1 MDTSFQEGKE
11 EIEIDI
17 REICFVLLH
26 KLWIII
32 VAGIF
37 MAIVF
42 GYINKYMK
50 TPLYQSTTK
59 IYVIHRQDVGKTTYA
74 DLQTGIQLTQD
85 YQILVRSRP
94 VMEKVI
100 ENLTLHMSPGALAG
114 MIYVNN
120 PEGTRII
127 EISAVSSDA
136 GMAKRIAD
144 EVAVISSEQMVNIM
158 AIEKANIVE
167 YGELPAVP
175 TSPNVRKGI
184 LYGGILGI
192 LLASLIIVAVHM
204 LNDNIRTP
212 EDVEKYLHAT
222 ILGILPVET
231 EVGAMRKRRHKEID
245 YEISR
250 MKENWNVTN

>member
-17 REICFVLLH
+17 REICLVLFH
-26 KLWIII
+26 KLWMIIL
-32 VAGIF
+32 AGIF

-42 GYINKYMK
+42 GYVNKYTK
-50 TPLYQSTTK
+50 TPLYLSTTK
-59 IYVIHRQDVGKTTYA
+59 IYVIHRQELGKTTYA
-74 DLQTGIQLTQD
+74 DLQTGMQLTQD
-85 YQILVRSRP
+85 YLILVRSRP

-100 ENLTLHMSPGALAG
+100 KNLTLPLSPGALAG
-114 MIYVNN
+114 MIYVHN

-127 EISAVSSDA
+127 EISAVSSDP

-158 AIEKANIVE
+158 AVEKANIVE
-167 YGELPAVP
+167 YGELPAIP
-175 TSPNVRKGI
+175 FRPNVRKGI
-184 LYGGILGI
+184 LYGGILGV
-192 LLASLIIVAVHM
+192 LLASGIIVVIHM

-222 ILGILPVET
+222 ILGIIPVET
-231 EVGAMRKRRHKEID
+231 EEGAMRKRKHKDLD